1 MSKYNSI
8 TVREA
13 MNKIASNNYVLP
25 AIQRKF
31 VWRPDQIETL
41 FDSILRNYPINSF
54 MFWEITDTALKQN
67 YKFYSFIK
75 DYADRYNEDNPD
87 APTRLLNTPFIAV
100 IDGQQRLT
108 SLYIG
113 LNGTYRYKK
122 PNKWWS
128 NDEEAMPTRRLYLN
142 ISKPVESKIDNEK
155 MFDFRFLSNE
165 DLNYLKSTSN
175 DKWFEVSKIINF
187 SDLGDVNAYLIEN
200 DLQDNKFAMKTL
212 SNLMQKINNEELINF
227 YTEKEQD
234 QDKVLDVFI
243 RTNSGGTMLSFSDL
257 LMSIASAN
265 WTKLDARQ
273 EIKVVREEIRQY
285 GSPNFN
291 VSQDFILKSL
301 LVLSDVDVRFKI
313 TNFGKDNI
321 SIFENNWEK
330 IRKSIVSSFK
340 LLSSLG
346 FNDTLIRAK
355 NAVIPIAYYV
365 LINDLP
371 EDIVKSTYSEDDKKR
386 ISTWLTLSLL
396 KGIFGGQSDSV
407 LRTIRDVIKKSSSK
421 NYFPLKEII
430 QAFKNSPD
438 KNYSLDD
445 EIIEGFLKEKYQSSM
460 TSLILY
466 LLYPEVVMKLGQNI
480 AQDHMHCK
488 TNFID
493 EDKFNSIGFS
503 TDDIDFCKNEDNW
516 NSVLNLQLLS
526 ELDNKSKGTRSLK
539 EWASDTKTTKK
550 EMYLDDNTSLDIK
563 DFKLFIDTRKKNII
577 KKIKEIVSL

>member
-313 TNFGKDNI
+313 ANFGKDNI

-330 IRKSIVSSFK
+330 KRKSIVSSFK

-365 LINDLP
+365 LINDLS

-407 LRTIRDVIKKSSSK
+407 LRTIRDVIKKSSCK
-421 NYFPLKEII
+421 NYFPLKEIV
-430 QAFKNSPD
+430 QVFKNSPD

-460 TSLILY
+460 ASLILY

-493 EDKFNSIGFS
+493 ENKFNSIGFS
-503 TDDIDFCKNEDNW
+503 VNDIDFCKNEDNW

-526 ELDNKSKGTRSLK
+526 ELDNKSKGTTSLK
-539 EWASDTKTTKK
+539 QWAFDTKTTNK

>member
-128 NDEEAMPTRRLYLN
+128 NDEEAMPTRKLYLN
-142 ISKPVESKIDNEK
+142 ISRPVESKIDNEK

-165 DLNYLKSTSN
+165 DLEYLKSTSS
-175 DKWFEVSKIINF
+175 DKWFEVSNIINF

-301 LVLSDVDVRFKI
+301 LVLSNVDVRFKI
-313 TNFGKDNI
+313 ANFGKDNI
-321 SIFENNWEK
+321 NIFETNWEK
-330 IRKSIVSSFK
+330 IRKSIVASFK

-355 NAVIPIAYYV
+355 NAVIPIAYYI
-365 LINDLP
+365 LINDLS

-421 NYFPLKEII
+421 NYFPLKEIV

-460 TSLILY
+460 ASLILY

-503 TDDIDFCKNEDNW
+503 VDDIDFCKNEDNW

-539 EWASDTKTTKK
+539 EWASDTKTTNK
-550 EMYLDDNTSLDIK
+550 EMYLDENTSLDIK
-563 DFKLFIDTRKKNII
+563 DFRLFIDTRKKNII

>member
-313 TNFGKDNI
+313 ANFGKDNI

-365 LINDLP
+365 LINDLS

-407 LRTIRDVIKKSSSK
+407 LRTIRDVIKKSSCK
-421 NYFPLKEII
+421 NYFPLKEIV
-430 QAFKNSPD
+430 QVFKNSPD

-460 TSLILY
+460 ASLILY

-493 EDKFNSIGFS
+493 ENKFNSIGFS
-503 TDDIDFCKNEDNW
+503 VNDIDFCKNEDNW

-526 ELDNKSKGTRSLK
+526 ELDNKSKGTTSLK
-539 EWASDTKTTKK
+539 QWAFDTKTTNK

>member
-31 VWRPDQIETL
+31 VWRTDQIETL

-75 DYADRYNEDNPD
+75 DYVDRYNEDNPD

-128 NDEEAMPTRRLYLN
+128 NDEEAMPTRKLYLN
-142 ISKPVESKIDNEK
+142 ISRPVESKIDNEK

-165 DLNYLKSTSN
+165 DLEYLKSTSS
-175 DKWFEVSKIINF
+175 DKWFEVSNIINF

-301 LVLSDVDVRFKI
+301 LVLSNVDVRFKI
-313 TNFGKDNI
+313 ANFGKDNI
-321 SIFENNWEK
+321 NIFENNWEK
-330 IRKSIVSSFK
+330 IRKSIVASFK

-355 NAVIPIAYYV
+355 NAVIPIAYYI
-365 LINDLP
+365 LINDLS

-421 NYFPLKEII
+421 NYFPLKEIV
-430 QAFKNSPD
+430 Q
-438 KNYSLDD
+438 
-445 EIIEGFLKEKYQSSM
+445 YQSSM
-460 TSLILY
+460 ASLILY

-503 TDDIDFCKNEDNW
+503 VDDIDFCKNEDNW

-539 EWASDTKTTKK
+539 EWASDTKTTNK
-550 EMYLDDNTSLDIK
+550 EMYLDENTSLDIK
-563 DFKLFIDTRKKNII
+563 DFRLFIDTRKKNII

>member
-313 TNFGKDNI
+313 ANFGKDNI

-365 LINDLP
+365 LINDLS

-407 LRTIRDVIKKSSSK
+407 LRTIRDVIKKSSCK
-421 NYFPLKEII
+421 NYFPLKEIV

-460 TSLILY
+460 ASLILY

-493 EDKFNSIGFS
+493 ENKFNSIGFS
-503 TDDIDFCKNEDNW
+503 VNDIDFCKNEDNW

-526 ELDNKSKGTRSLK
+526 ELDNKSKGTTSLK
-539 EWASDTKTTKK
+539 QWAFDTKTTNK

>member
-8 TVREA
+8 TIREA
-13 MNKIASNNYVLP
+13 MEKIASNTYVLP

-54 MFWEITDTALKQN
+54 MFWEITENRLKQN

-87 APTRLLNTPFIAV
+87 APTRLLNAPFIAV

-142 ISKPVESKIDNEK
+142 ISRPVESNIDNEK
-155 MFDFRFLSNE
+155 IFDFRFLSKN
-165 DLNYLKSTSN
+165 DLECLKNSSN
-175 DKWFEVSKIINF
+175 DKWFEVGKIIDF
-187 SDLGDVNAYLIEN
+187 SDLGDVNAYLIKN

-273 EIKVVREEIRQY
+273 EIKVVREEVRQY

-321 SIFENNWEK
+321 NIFETNWEK
-330 IRKSIVSSFK
+330 TRKSIVSSFK

-365 LINDLP
+365 LINDLS

-396 KGIFGGQSDSV
+396 KGMFGGQSDSV
-407 LRTIRDVIKKSSSK
+407 LRTIRDVIKKASRK
-421 NYFPLKEII
+421 NYFPLKEIV

-460 TSLILY
+460 ASLILY

-503 TDDIDFCKNEDNW
+503 VNDIDFCKNEDNW

-526 ELDNKSKGTRSLK
+526 ELDNKSKGTTSLK
-539 EWASDTKTTKK
+539 DWASITKTTNK
-550 EMYLDDNTSLDIK
+550 EMFLDDDTSLDIK
-563 DFKLFIDTRKKNII
+563 DFKTFIEVRKKNII
-577 KKIKEIVSL
+577 KKIKEIISL

>member
-1 MSKYNSI
+1 
-8 TVREA
+8 

-313 TNFGKDNI
+313 ANFGKDNI

-365 LINDLP
+365 LINDLS

-407 LRTIRDVIKKSSSK
+407 LRTIRDVIKKSSCK
-421 NYFPLKEII
+421 NYFPLKEIV
-430 QAFKNSPD
+430 QVFKNSPD

-460 TSLILY
+460 ASLILY

-493 EDKFNSIGFS
+493 ENKFNSIGFS
-503 TDDIDFCKNEDNW
+503 VNDIDFCKNEDNW

-526 ELDNKSKGTRSLK
+526 ELDNKSKGTTSLK
-539 EWASDTKTTKK
+539 QWAFDTKTTNK

>member
-8 TVREA
+8 TIREA
-13 MNKIASNNYVLP
+13 MEKIASNTYVLP

-54 MFWEITDTALKQN
+54 MFWEITENKLKQN

-142 ISKPVESKIDNEK
+142 ISRPVESNIDNEK
-155 MFDFRFLSNE
+155 MFDFRFLSKN
-165 DLNYLKSTSN
+165 DLECLKNSSN
-175 DKWFEVSKIINF
+175 DKWFEVGDIIDF

-212 SNLMQKINNEELINF
+212 SNLMQKINNEEIINF

-313 TNFGKDNI
+313 ANFGKDNI
-321 SIFENNWEK
+321 NIFETNWEK

-365 LINDLP
+365 LINDLS

-407 LRTIRDVIKKSSSK
+407 LRTIRDVIKKSSCK
-421 NYFPLKEII
+421 NYFPLKEIV

-460 TSLILY
+460 ASLILY

-493 EDKFNSIGFS
+493 ENKFNSIGFS
-503 TDDIDFCKNEDNW
+503 VNDIDFCKNEDNW

-526 ELDNKSKGTRSLK
+526 ELDNKSKGTTSLK
-539 EWASDTKTTKK
+539 EWAFDTKTTNK

>member
-155 MFDFRFLSNE
+155 MFDFRFLNNE

-313 TNFGKDNI
+313 ANFGKDNI

-365 LINDLP
+365 LINDLS

-407 LRTIRDVIKKSSSK
+407 LRTIRDVIKKSSCK
-421 NYFPLKEII
+421 NYFPLKEIV
-430 QAFKNSPD
+430 QVFKNSPD

-460 TSLILY
+460 ASLILY

-493 EDKFNSIGFS
+493 ENKFNSIGFS
-503 TDDIDFCKNEDNW
+503 VNDIDFCKNEDNW

-526 ELDNKSKGTRSLK
+526 ELDNKSKGTTSLK
-539 EWASDTKTTKK
+539 QWAFDTKTTNK

>member
-1 MSKYNSI
+1 MCKYNSI
-8 TVREA
+8 TIREA
-13 MNKIASNNYVLP
+13 MEKIASNNYVLP

-31 VWRPDQIETL
+31 VWRPEQIETL

-54 MFWEITDTALKQN
+54 MFWEITDIKLKQN

-75 DYADRYNEDNPD
+75 DYADRYSEDNPD

-128 NDEEAMPTRRLYLN
+128 NDEESMPTRRLYLN
-142 ISKPVESKIDNEK
+142 ISRPVKSEIDNKK

-165 DLNYLKSTSN
+165 DLEFLKNSSN
-175 DKWFEVSKIINF
+175 DKWFKVSNIIDF
-187 SDLGDVNAYLIEN
+187 TDLVDVNTYLIEN
-200 DLQDNKFAMKTL
+200 NLQDNKFAMKTL

-243 RTNSGGTMLSFSDL
+243 RTNSGGIMLSFSDL

-273 EIKVVREEIRQY
+273 EIKVVREQIRQY

-291 VSQDFILKSL
+291 VSQDFILKTL

-313 TNFGKDNI
+313 ANFGKDNI
-321 SIFENNWEK
+321 NIFETNWKK
-330 IRKSIVSSFK
+330 IRNSIVSSFK

-346 FNDTLIRAK
+346 FNDTIIRAK

-365 LINDLP
+365 LINELS
-371 EDIVKSTYSEDDKKR
+371 EDIVKSTYSEEDKKR
-386 ISTWLTLSLL
+386 ISTWITLSLL

-407 LRTIRDVIKKSSSK
+407 LRTMRDVIKKSSSK
-421 NYFPLKEII
+421 NYFPLREII
-430 QAFKNSPD
+430 QAFKNSFD

-460 TSLILY
+460 SSLILY
-466 LLYPEVVMKLGQNI
+466 LLYPEVVMKSGQNI

-488 TNFID
+488 TIFID
-493 EDKFNSIGFS
+493 EDKFNYIGFPVN
-503 TDDIDFCKNEDNW
+503 DIEFCKNEDNW

-526 ELDNKSKGTRSLK
+526 ELENKSKGTTSLG
-539 EWASDTKTTKK
+539 EWASNKKIKNK
-550 EMYLDDNTSLDIK
+550 EMYLDDVTSLDIK
-563 DFKLFIDTRKKNII
+563 DFKLFINVRKKNII
-577 KKIKEIVSL
+577 KKIKEIVNL

>member
-8 TVREA
+8 TIREA
-13 MNKIASNNYVLP
+13 MEKIASNNYVLP

-31 VWRPDQIETL
+31 VWKPEQIETL

-54 MFWEITDTALKQN
+54 MFWEITDIKLKQN

-75 DYADRYNEDNPD
+75 DYADRYSEDNPD

-142 ISKPVESKIDNEK
+142 ISRPVESKIDNEK
-155 MFDFRFLSNE
+155 EFDFRFLSNE
-165 DLNYLKSTSN
+165 DLESLKNSSD
-175 DKWFEVSKIINF
+175 DKWFKVSDVIDF
-187 SDLGDVNAYLIEN
+187 TDLGDVNAYLIEN
-200 DLQDNKFAMKTL
+200 NLQDNKFAMKTL

-273 EIKVVREEIRQY
+273 EIKVVREQIRQY

-291 VSQDFILKSL
+291 VSQDFILKTL
-301 LVLSDVDVRFKI
+301 LVLSNVDVGFKI
-313 TNFGKDNI
+313 ANFGKDNI
-321 SIFENNWEK
+321 NIFEANWEK
-330 IRKSIVSSFK
+330 IRNSIVSSFK

-365 LINDLP
+365 LINDLS
-371 EDIVKSTYSEDDKKR
+371 EDIVKSTYAEEDKKR
-386 ISTWLTLSLL
+386 ISTWITLSLL
-396 KGIFGGQSDSV
+396 KGIFGGHSDSV
-407 LRTIRDVIKKSSSK
+407 LRIMRDVIKKSSSK
-421 NYFPLKEII
+421 NYFPLREII

-445 EIIEGFLKEKYQSSM
+445 EIIEGFLKEKYESSM
-460 TSLILY
+460 SSLILY
-466 LLYPEVVMKLGQNI
+466 LLYPEVVMKSGQNI
-480 AQDHMHCK
+480 AKDHMHCK
-488 TNFID
+488 KIFTD
-493 EDKFNSIGFS
+493 KDKFNSIGFPVN
-503 TDDIDFCKNEDNW
+503 DIEFCKNEDNW

-526 ELDNKSKGTRSLK
+526 ELENKSKGSTSLE
-539 EWASDTKTTKK
+539 EWASNKQIKNK
-550 EMYLDDNTSLDIK
+550 EMYLDDDTSLDIK
-563 DFKLFIDTRKKNII
+563 DFKLFINVRKKNII
-577 KKIKEIVSL
+577 KKIKEIVNL

>member
-8 TVREA
+8 SIKKA
-13 MNKIASNNYVLP
+13 MEKIASNNYVLP

-31 VWRPDQIETL
+31 VWRPEQIEML

-54 MFWEITDTALKQN
+54 MFWEISDSKLKLN

-75 DYADRYNEDNPD
+75 DYADRYNENNPD
-87 APTRLLNTPFIAV
+87 APSRLLNTPFIAV

-142 ISKPVESKIDNEK
+142 VTRPVDSKIDNEK
-155 MFDFRFLSNE
+155 MYDFRFLSEDDLE
-165 DLNYLKSTSN
+165 DLEKYSS
-175 DKWFEVSKIINF
+175 DKRFKVSKVIDF
-187 SDLGDVNAYLIEN
+187 RDLGDVNDYLIKN
-200 DLQDNKFAMKTL
+200 NLQDNNFAMKTL
-212 SNLMQKINNEELINF
+212 SKLMQKINTEELISF
-227 YTEKEQD
+227 YTEQEQD

-243 RTNSGGTMLSFSDL
+243 RTNSGGTTLSFSDL

-265 WTKLDARQ
+265 WARLDARD
-273 EIKVVREEIRQY
+273 EIRSIREEIRQY

-313 TNFGKDNI
+313 ANFGRDNI
-321 SIFENNWEK
+321 AIFENNWK
-330 IRKSIVSSFK
+330 RIRSSLVASFR
-340 LLSSLG
+340 LLANLG

-355 NAVIPIAYYV
+355 NAVIPIAYYI
-365 LINDLP
+365 LNNDLA
-371 EDIVKSTYSEDDKKR
+371 EEVVKSTYSKEDINR

-396 KGIFGGQSDSV
+396 KGIFGGHSDSV
-407 LRTIRDVIKKSSSK
+407 LRTLRDVIKKSSNK
-421 NYFPLKEII
+421 EYFPLKEII
-430 QAFKNSPD
+430 LAFKNSPD

-445 EIIEGFLKEKYQSSM
+445 EIIEGFLKEQYQSSM
-460 TSLILY
+460 ASLVLY
-466 LLYPEVVMKLGQNI
+466 LLYPNTLMKCGNNI

-488 TNFID
+488 TNFND
-493 EDKFNSIGFS
+493 DAKFNAIHFS
-503 TDDIDFCKNEDNW
+503 PDDVDFCKNPENW
-516 NSVLNLQLLS
+516 NSVLNLQLLP
-526 ELDNKSKGTRSLK
+526 ELDNKSKSSMPLK
-539 EWASDTKTTKK
+539 AWADNTKITKK
-550 EMYLDDNTSLDIK
+550 EMYLDEDTSLEIIEFRK
-563 DFKLFIDTRKKNII
+563 FIESRKKNII
-577 KKIKEIVSL
+577 KKIKDIVSI

>member
-8 TVREA
+8 TIREA
-13 MNKIASNNYVLP
+13 MEKIASNTYVLP

-54 MFWEITDTALKQN
+54 MFWEITENKLKQN

-142 ISKPVESKIDNEK
+142 ISRPVESNIDNEK
-155 MFDFRFLSNE
+155 MFDFRFLSKN
-165 DLNYLKSTSN
+165 DLECLKNSSN
-175 DKWFEVSKIINF
+175 DIWFEVGDIIDF

-212 SNLMQKINNEELINF
+212 SNLMQKINNEEIINF

-321 SIFENNWEK
+321 NIFETNWEK

-365 LINDLP
+365 LINDLS

-407 LRTIRDVIKKSSSK
+407 LRTIRDVIKKSSCK
-421 NYFPLKEII
+421 NYFPLKEIV

-460 TSLILY
+460 ASLILY

-493 EDKFNSIGFS
+493 ENKFNSIGFS
-503 TDDIDFCKNEDNW
+503 VNDIDFCKNEDNW

-526 ELDNKSKGTRSLK
+526 ELDNKSKGTTSLK
-539 EWASDTKTTKK
+539 EWAFDTKTTNK

>member
-1 MSKYNSI
+1 
-8 TVREA
+8 
-13 MNKIASNNYVLP
+13 
-25 AIQRKF
+25 
-31 VWRPDQIETL
+31 
-41 FDSILRNYPINSF
+41 
-54 MFWEITDTALKQN
+54 
-67 YKFYSFIK
+67 
-75 DYADRYNEDNPD
+75 
-87 APTRLLNTPFIAV
+87 
-100 IDGQQRLT
+100 
-108 SLYIG
+108 
-113 LNGTYRYKK
+113 
-122 PNKWWS
+122 
-128 NDEEAMPTRRLYLN
+128 
-142 ISKPVESKIDNEK
+142 
-155 MFDFRFLSNE
+155 
-165 DLNYLKSTSN
+165 
-175 DKWFEVSKIINF
+175 
-187 SDLGDVNAYLIEN
+187 
-200 DLQDNKFAMKTL
+200 
-212 SNLMQKINNEELINF
+212 
-227 YTEKEQD
+227 
-234 QDKVLDVFI
+234 
-243 RTNSGGTMLSFSDL
+243 MLSFSDL

-313 TNFGKDNI
+313 ANFGKDNI

-365 LINDLP
+365 LINDLS

-407 LRTIRDVIKKSSSK
+407 LRTIRDVIKKSSCK
-421 NYFPLKEII
+421 NYFPLKEIV
-430 QAFKNSPD
+430 QVFKNSPD

-460 TSLILY
+460 ASLILY

-493 EDKFNSIGFS
+493 ENKFNSIGFS
-503 TDDIDFCKNEDNW
+503 VNDIDFCKNEDNW

-526 ELDNKSKGTRSLK
+526 ELDNKSKGTTSLK
-539 EWASDTKTTKK
+539 QWAFDTKTTNK